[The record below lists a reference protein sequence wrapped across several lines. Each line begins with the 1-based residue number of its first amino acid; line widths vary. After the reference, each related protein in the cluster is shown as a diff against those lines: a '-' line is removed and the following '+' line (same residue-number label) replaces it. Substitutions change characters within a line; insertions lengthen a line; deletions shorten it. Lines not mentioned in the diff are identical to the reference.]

1 MGRAT
6 SLRSSHRIGSGLFP
20 SVLRRC
26 IPRSVPE
33 ADGKGMWDES
43 RTGFP
48 ELEANRHPRGASS
61 WGSWLFLRLVAHSC
75 SRIFRRGRTGSLD
88 NSPPYGTGIPGATN
102 EARRRLPSLP
112 ARERG
117 YSEQRSH
124 RFDNLRVETID
135 TGFLLLPVL
144 RKLLFPGKGSLGT
157 GQLVFLGPQGVPWWH
172 QCPTLVVRPGSR
184 SPRSQR
190 GSGPTHQPWDH
201 SPSTR
206 HPRGSGSDTTAPLA
220 ARALR

>member
-1 MGRAT
+1 VRHVHGMRPAPWQATALMTGASPPPRGLGLPPRMPVPRRLQEGQPPAAGQHMGRAT
-6 SLRSSHRIGSGLFP
+6 SLRPSHRIGSGLFP

-33 ADGKGMWDES
+33 ADEKGMWDES
-43 RTGFP
+43 RTCFP

-102 EARRRLPSLP
+102 EARRHLTSLP

-124 RFDNLRVETID
+124 RYGSYDHTPDRR
-135 TGFLLLPVL
+135 TGLIARGF
-144 RKLLFPGKGSLGT
+144 
-157 GQLVFLGPQGVPWWH
+157 WH
-172 QCPTLVVRPGSR
+172 
-184 SPRSQR
+184 
-190 GSGPTHQPWDH
+190 
-201 SPSTR
+201 
-206 HPRGSGSDTTAPLA
+206 
-220 ARALR
+220 